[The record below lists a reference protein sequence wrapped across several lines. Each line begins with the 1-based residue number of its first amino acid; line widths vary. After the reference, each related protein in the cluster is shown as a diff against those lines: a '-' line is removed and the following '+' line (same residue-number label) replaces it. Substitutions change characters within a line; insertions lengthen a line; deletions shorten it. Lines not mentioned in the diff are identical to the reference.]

1 MKKERWDRWTRTRN
15 AVYLSRDRH
24 LPILIADVKYLS
36 AVCRY
41 SRSFGPTDGIVIVK
55 VPTRPPA
62 LMTLIRLGIA
72 TALGLSTASIGMAPA
87 IAEMVFLPPIRSQ
100 QITATLP
107 GNPRLASIGAAK
119 FSLSDSAFLE
129 VTLTPDR
136 TEAGERLLNVDL
148 VLDGQVI
155 QRLQAISGKP
165 DVQYFRTGRESI
177 AGSREPLPQ
186 GIYTIGAVDQ
196 GPDLPLSLGPIFIE
210 IFPQFATQRSALGI
224 HLDGDRAFQQ
234 GAGTLGCLG
243 LLSQQDIDTVT
254 NFVTTYHPRRL
265 VVDYGL

>member
-1 MKKERWDRWTRTRN
+1 MKNVGIGGLVPGN

-24 LPILIADVKYLS
+24 LPILIADVKYLI
-36 AVCRY
+36 AV
-41 SRSFGPTDGIVIVK
+41 SSDSGSMGLTDGIVIVK
-55 VPTRPPA
+55 IPTLPLV
-62 LMTLIRLGIA
+62 LMTL
-72 TALGLSTASIGMAPA
+72 TKLGLATVLGLLTASIGMAPA
-87 IAEMVFLPPIRSQ
+87 IAEMAFLPAIRSPH
-100 QITATLP
+100 ITATLP
-107 GNPRLASIGAAK
+107 GNPRLASLGASK
-119 FSLSDSAFLE
+119 FRVSDAAFLE

-136 TEAGERLLNVDL
+136 TPDGERLLNVDL

-155 QRLQAISGKP
+155 QRLPAISGKP
-165 DVQYFRTGRESI
+165 DVQYFRTGPESI

-186 GIYTIGAVDQ
+186 GIYRIGTVDR

-224 HLDGDRAFQQ
+224 HLDGDRILRD

-243 LLSQQDIDTVT
+243 LLSPQDIDAVT
-254 NFVTTYHPRRL
+254 NFVTTYHPQRL